1 MMSATTNDPGSR
13 GFVLDESKSGIEKYK
28 GFNFVASMFVREHVD
43 SLEEFEIRDED
54 VLIAGY
60 PKSGNIFTQQ
70 VMSLIYNE
78 GHRKGTENIKN
89 MERVPWI
96 EYVLKNV
103 DYAKSPSPRLFS
115 TNLPYFWVPKDLR
128 RKRGKVIYI
137 TRNPKD
143 VLTSF
148 YHFEKMMPSQT
159 QSTNFEH
166 FMEKF
171 LSGEV
176 FAGSWFEHVRGWVTQ
191 KENFNFLAIS
201 YEDMVKDLRSVVMKI
216 CQFVGRQLSDHEIDI
231 VVQKSEFKNMK
242 SDPNANYEFM
252 DVKIVDKQRG
262 NFVRKGTI
270 GDWKN
275 LMTVAQSERFDKLY
289 QEKMKD
295 LPIKFIWD
303 INEDK

>member
-1 MMSATTNDPGSR
+1 MSTTTNDRDSSAILLDDSKR
-13 GFVLDESKSGIEKYK
+13 GVMKYK
-28 GFNFVASMFVREHVD
+28 GYNFIATMFVREHVD
-43 SLEEFEIRDED
+43 TLEEFEIRDD
-54 VLIAGY
+54 DIFLAGY

-78 GHRKGTENIKN
+78 GHRNGTENIIN
-89 MERVPWI
+89 MERIPWI
-96 EYVLKNV
+96 EFVLKNC

-115 TNLPYFWVPKDLR
+115 TNLPYFWVPKQLR
-128 RKRGKVIYI
+128 QKKGKVIYV

-148 YHFEKMMPSQT
+148 YYFEKMMPSIT
-159 QSTNFEH
+159 PSPSFEH

-171 LSGEV
+171 CEGEV
-176 FAGSWFEHVRGWVTQ
+176 FGGSWFEHVRGWIAH
-191 KENFNFLAIS
+191 KENFNFLLIS
-201 YEDMVKDLRSVVMKI
+201 FEDMVKDLRSVVLKI
-216 CQFVGRQLSDHEIDI
+216 CQFVGRQLTDHEIDI
-231 VVQKSEFKNMK
+231 VLEKSDFKKMK
-242 SDPNANYEFM
+242 SDPNANYEFL

-275 LMTVAQSERFDKLY
+275 HMTVAQSERFDKIY

-295 LPIKFIWD
+295 LPLEFIWD
-303 INEDK
+303 INEEK